1 MVSVER
7 IIFKGYLT
15 TVFPDAAFGRHLSN
29 WGALLKDPGTFFESE
44 MTTLIQH
51 AKATAVQARR
61 PYLYLASAHTHAS
74 GRSKEAMA
82 RAIAEQD
89 EITESLLC
97 IFSVIEACASI
108 AVVGNRK
115 AQRLVVVRRNCRCL
129 EMETAGELTLGADVR
144 VHGADLNIGGSF
156 AYSVPRQRLI
166 NLGGIEADT
175 SGRRL
180 QVLAETFTNEGLFKA
195 SGGAIL
201 SLSNLQPN
209 AGIIQASDGGL
220 VSVSGDFSNLATG
233 TVRLGIG
240 GIGTASNGRLNITGS
255 ATLDGT
261 LSVFTTNA
269 FVPSVGQD
277 YTLLSFASRTGT
289 FATLR
294 DENPADGVTFVEL
307 DASLNVTLSVVAG

>member
-1 MVSVER
+1 V
-7 IIFKGYLT
+7 
-15 TVFPDAAFGRHLSN
+15 
-29 WGALLKDPGTFFESE
+29 AL
-44 MTTLIQH
+44 
-51 AKATAVQARR
+51 
-61 PYLYLASAHTHAS
+61 
-74 GRSKEAMA
+74 
-82 RAIAEQD
+82 
-89 EITESLLC
+89 
-97 IFSVIEACASI
+97 
-108 AVVGNRK
+108 
-115 AQRLVVVRRNCRCL
+115 QRLV
-129 EMETAGELTLGADVR
+129 
-144 VHGADLNIGGSF
+144 
-156 AYSVPRQRLI
+156 
-166 NLGGIEADT
+166 NLGTIEADT
-175 SGRRL
+175 GTV
-180 QVLAETFTNEGLFKA
+180 QVLADDFRNEGIAKA
-195 SGGAIL
+195 SGGSLL